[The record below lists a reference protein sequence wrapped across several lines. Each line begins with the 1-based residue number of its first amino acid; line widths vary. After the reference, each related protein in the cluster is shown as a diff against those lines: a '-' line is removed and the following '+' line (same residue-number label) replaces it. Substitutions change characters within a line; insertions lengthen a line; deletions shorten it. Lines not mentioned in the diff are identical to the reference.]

1 MTKLKRLY
9 IIVGILAAG
18 IIFLAIFRSPLWD
31 SFKKGKQGK
40 ILARVGD
47 EVLTLEDFY
56 ILIPNQYLR
65 GLNAFEKEELVNQ
78 WIKTSLFYQAA
89 LEEDVDKEEGMRTRL
104 RQVERE
110 VLANEF
116 LARRLPTEI
125 YVEDSTARNYFE
137 KYKDEF
143 TYECKAAQVVVPT
156 ESEAQV
162 VLDRLERGESFA
174 KLARELSVDPSS
186 KNDGAVGYIR
196 RGDMPNMPE
205 FEEALFSLTKTG
217 DISNIVRSAYGYHI
231 IKLLDRRTLKKKVQ
245 YEDVKDGIKQILLT
259 KKRSTTLEKLFTKLQ
274 NEKEIEVNYELLR

>member
-1 MTKLKRLY
+1 MARLKRLY
-9 IIVGILAAG
+9 IVIGVLVAG

-56 ILIPNQYLR
+56 ILIPSQYLR
-65 GLNAFEKEELVNQ
+65 GLTAFEKEELVKQ

-89 LEEDVDKEEGMRTRL
+89 LEEEVDKEEGMRTRL
-104 RQVERE
+104 KQIERE

-116 LARRLPTEI
+116 VARHLPTEI
-125 YVEDSTARNYFE
+125 YVEDSTAKNYFE
-137 KYKDEF
+137 EHKNEF
-143 TYECKAAQVVVPT
+143 TYECKAAQIVVPT
-156 ESEAQV
+156 ETEAQV
-162 VLDRLERGESFA
+162 VLDRLKRGESFT

-186 KNDGAVGYIR
+186 KNDGVIGYIR

-205 FEEALFSLTKTG
+205 FEEALFSLR
-217 DISNIVRSAYGYHI
+217 DIGSTSDIVRSAYGYHI
-231 IKLLDRRTLKKKVQ
+231 IKLLDKRTLKKKIQ

-259 KKRSTTLEKLFTKLQ
+259 KQRSATLEGLFTKLQ
-274 NEKEIEVNYELLR
+274 SEKKIEVHYELLR